1 MARLSRV
8 RLTDALMNAGEL
20 TIRPGGPADLDWLL
34 GLFDEAVAWMV
45 ARGQAQQWG
54 AEPWSGDPAARERV
68 AGLIGGGG
76 LRVAQRD
83 GEDVGALIVGR
94 APPHVPAIAES
105 ELYIELLLVSRRF
118 AGARIGERLVQRAVA
133 EARERGVAVLR
144 VDCWAG
150 APTLV
155 AWYEARGFTRAGTFT
170 ADVRG
175 GWQGQVFTMAV

>member
-1 MARLSRV
+1 MS
-8 RLTDALMNAGEL
+8 ESKP
-20 TIRPGGPADLDWLL
+20 TIRLGGPADLNWLL

-54 AEPWSGDPAARERV
+54 ADPWSQDPARRARV
-68 AGLIGGGG
+68 AGLIESGG
-76 LRVAQRD
+76 LRIAVLD
-83 GEDVGALIVGR
+83 GQDVGALVVGQ
-94 APPHVPAIAES
+94 APAHVPAIAQP

-118 AGARIGERLVQRAVA
+118 AGRQIGERLVERAVA
-133 EARERGVAVLR
+133 EARVRGLAIVR

-155 AWYEARGFTRAGTFT
+155 AWYEARGFQRTQTFH

-175 GWQGQVFTMAV
+175 GWTGQVFAMST